1 MKFRFAAIVL
11 TAAVL
16 LSACSASETDMQ
28 ETDETRETT
37 AVSETTTALTTAVTK
52 NFSETSETVVTTET
66 TAVTEP
72 AASEIVVEKKAV
84 YDFPDEF
91 YQRLEEI
98 IEGYEHFRY
107 YDISLAYY
115 DIETGFSLVINP
127 DKHYFSASVM
137 KAPYMLYIYRLALK
151 GEADLEE
158 KLVYTEAFKR
168 EGTGVLKDME
178 FETEFT
184 VEELIGYCLE
194 ESDNSAFAM
203 LREKFPEEGYVE
215 YIKSLGVTHTDDAKA
230 FNHPQL
236 CTETAL
242 IFSAAVYD
250 FIEEKNSYSEN
261 LRYHMTHSRNAMI
274 YGGEGD
280 EVVRKYGW
288 HGGNF
293 HDMAVVYGDRPYLLT
308 IMTNLDL
315 LNIEYREYLIF
326 KDLSKLIAEYS
337 TALTEADG
345 EGDMM
350 VIQIPRMEVEKMNLP
365 KDPYMLLSVLNM
377 KLRDNYKSFEELCE
391 DMDADAAEITA
402 AMEKLGYAYD
412 EMVNQFAVI
421 PEETEK
427 PQS

>member
-1 MKFRFAAIVL
+1 MKFRFAAIAL

-16 LSACSASETDMQ
+16 LSACSASETNMQ
-28 ETDETRETT
+28 ETSETRETT
-37 AVSETTTALTTAVTK
+37 VVSETTALTTAVTE
-52 NFSETSETVVTTET
+52 NFSETTVISETTTV
-66 TAVTEP
+66 AAEP
-72 AASEIVVEKKAV
+72 SAAEIVVEKKAV

-91 YQRLEEI
+91 YQKLGDI
-98 IEGYEHFRY
+98 IDSYDHFRY

-137 KAPYMLYIYRLALK
+137 KAPYMLYIYQLALE

-158 KLVYTEAFKR
+158 KLVYTEDFKR

-178 FETEFT
+178 FDTEYT
-184 VEELIGYCLE
+184 IEELIGYCLE

-203 LREKFPEEGYVE
+203 LRKKFPEDGYVE
-215 YIKSLGVTHTDDAKA
+215 YIKSLGVIHTDDAKA

-242 IFSAAVYD
+242 IFSSAVYD
-250 FIEEKNSYSEN
+250 FIEEKNLYSEN

-293 HDMAVVYGDRPYLLT
+293 HDMAVVYGERPYLLT

-315 LNIEYREYLIF
+315 LNIEYREYCIF

-337 TALTEADG
+337 GTLAVADG

-350 VIQIPRMEVEKMNLP
+350 IIQIPRMEVEEMNLP

-391 DMDADAAEITA
+391 DMDADAAEITV
-402 AMEKLGYAYD
+402 AMEKLGYIYD
-412 EMVNQFAVI
+412 EKVNQFAAAT
-421 PEETEK
+421 EEKTQE
-427 PQS
+427 

>member
-1 MKFRFAAIVL
+1 MKLRFVTVALSAAM
-11 TAAVL
+11 L
-16 LSACSASETDMQ
+16 LSACSPSNRELAETAASAVYEET
-28 ETDETRETT
+28 
-37 AVSETTTALTTAVTK
+37 VPLLTTAATAVY
-52 NFSETSETVVTTET
+52 ETDVVTAET
-66 TAVTEP
+66 IAEP
-72 AASEIVVEKKAV
+72 LAGEVIVEKKAV

-91 YQRLEEI
+91 YVKLNEI
-98 IEGYEHFRY
+98 INSYEHFRY

-158 KLVYTEAFKR
+158 KLVYTEDFKR

-178 FETEFT
+178 VGTEFT

-203 LREKFPEEGYVE
+203 LRKKFPEEGYVE
-215 YIKSLGVTHTDDAKA
+215 YIKTLGVSHTDDAKA
-230 FNHPQL
+230 FNHPQI
-236 CTETAL
+236 CAETAL
-242 IFSAAVYD
+242 IYSAAVYD
-250 FIEEKNSYSEN
+250 FIEEKNAYSEN
-261 LRYHMTHSRNAMI
+261 LRYHMTHSRNTMI

-288 HGGNF
+288 HGGYF
-293 HDMAVVYGDRPYLLT
+293 HDMAVVYGERPYLLT
-308 IMTNLDL
+308 IMTNLDML
-315 LNIEYREYLIF
+315 TIEYREYCIF

-337 TALTEADG
+337 GALAEADG

-350 VIQIPRMEVEKMNLP
+350 IIQIPRLEVEEMTLP

-377 KLRDNYKSFEELCE
+377 KLRDSYKSFEALCE

-402 AMEKLGYAYD
+402 SMEKLGYAYD
-412 EMVNQFAVI
+412 EKLNQFAAI

-427 PQS
+427 TQE

>member
-1 MKFRFAAIVL
+1 MRLKIC
-11 TAAVL
+11 AAVMSAAL
-16 LSACSASETDMQ
+16 LFSACAAEENNIQQTLP
-28 ETDETRETT
+28 
-37 AVSETTTALTTAVTK
+37 SETTTAAPAITTAVTQD
-52 NFSETSETVVTTET
+52 FSVSEAVTETTVVT
-66 TAVTEP
+66 EP
-72 AASEIVVEKKAV
+72 EVGEIIVEKSAV

-91 YQRLEEI
+91 YERLTEI
-98 IEGYEHFRY
+98 IDSYEHFRY

-127 DKHYFSASVM
+127 DNHYYLASVM

-158 KLVYTEAFKR
+158 KLVYTEDFKR

-178 FETEFT
+178 FDTEFT
-184 VEELIGYCLE
+184 VEELIGYTLE

-203 LREKFPEEGYVE
+203 LRKKFPEKGYVE

-230 FNHPQL
+230 FNQPQI
-236 CTETAL
+236 CVDTAL

-250 FIEEKNSYSEN
+250 FIEEKNPYSEN
-261 LRYHMTHSRNAMI
+261 LRYHMTHSRNTMI

-280 EVVRKYGW
+280 EIVRKYGW

-293 HDMAVVYGDRPYLLT
+293 HDMAVVYGERPYLLT
-308 IMTNLDL
+308 IMTNLDML
-315 LNIEYREYLIF
+315 EIEYREYCIF
-326 KDLSKLIAEYS
+326 KDLSRLIAEYS
-337 TALTEADG
+337 TSLTEASG

-350 VIQIPRMEVEKMNLP
+350 VIQIPRLEVEDMNLP
-365 KDPYMLLSVLNM
+365 KDPYMLLSVVNM

-391 DMDADAAEITA
+391 DMDADGAEITA
-402 AMEKLGYAYD
+402 AMEKLGYEYD
-412 EMVNQFAVI
+412 EKLNQFAAI

-427 PQS
+427 PQE